1 MVVFLT
7 LSILFTVGLSVCDFA
22 MLGCSIGFMVSVSQ
36 LLQNSVGII
45 KKTTRLKKIT
55 SWSNFCN
62 NISLGT

>member
-22 MLGCSIGFMVSVSQ
+22 MLGCSIAFMVSVSQ